1 MTGLADLALAMRQAA
16 SHGNRGHKPPAPTRT
31 YAEDPTVAATA
42 ADVSADLWA
51 RIGRKV
57 EGGAWFYRAR
67 EEVLAEEIPD
77 ISKAYGR
84 PVASR
89 VEKAI
94 QQMDP
99 ARISPAAR
107 DAVRAGN
114 RAAVQGYLRGRS
126 RRGRISLVNRVSLAL
141 FGRHFW

>member
-1 MTGLADLALAMRQAA
+1 MSSLADLALAMRQAA

-42 ADVSADLWA
+42 ADVSTDLWA

-77 ISKAYGR
+77 IGKAYGR
-84 PVASR
+84 PVASH

-99 ARISPAAR
+99 TKISPAAR
-107 DAVRAGN
+107 EAVRAGN
-114 RAAVQGYLRGRS
+114 RAAVEGYLRGRC
-126 RRGRISLVNRVSLAL
+126 RRGRISLPNRVSLAV
-141 FGRHFW
+141 FGRYFW